1 MADQPTE
8 NELNAA
14 FQLYQALTQGFWAH
28 WKEVQKSTN
37 DHRELARQTIIATLS
52 MAATMGVDIS
62 QDPERMK
69 AQFDEI
75 YRQAYAKAPK
85 FN

>member
-8 NELNAA
+8 DELKAA
-14 FQLYQALTQGFWAH
+14 FQIYQNLTEGFWAH
-28 WKEVQKSTN
+28 WKKVQKDTN
-37 DHRELARQTIIATLS
+37 NHRELARQTIIATLR

>member
-8 NELNAA
+8 EQLKAA
-14 FQLYQALTQGFWAH
+14 FELHQNLLEGFWAH
-28 WKEVQKSTN
+28 WRTVQKGTN
-37 DHRELARQTIIATLS
+37 DYRELARQTILAALHIATV
-52 MAATMGVDIS
+52 MGVDIS

-69 AQFDEI
+69 AQFDEL